1 MAPHPLVREFHLMDM
16 DILVTRVRDQD
27 MEDLGHMVQVHM
39 DLDQGDLVDHL
50 DNILD
55 ILVRVNIHP
64 RDGTD
69 QI

>member
-1 MAPHPLVREFHLMDM
+1 MGM

-69 QI
+69 RI